1 MTARI
6 FDIVYSEDYDLL
18 VDHIFERM
26 ERRLEFQPDQ
36 RAFLIVPEPMKAD
49 MERHFIT
56 RTHIGGIMLTEILSF
71 RRLATRLFSES
82 GIPTHEPLSSAGKAI
97 LAQKIL
103 LDPEMPF
110 RTFKRMAGQPRY
122 AAELVRI
129 LGDFQ
134 RYEISSDDLLQIE
147 SQNRATLD
155 KFHDFALLKN
165 ALEGEIAQRRLGD
178 PDCTLTNLASLLMSS
193 PLPQRLGFLAKTHI
207 WVVGFG
213 ADRQFTSQ
221 EMKVL
226 RGLASRVSGITF
238 TVTAD
243 YPGGNQGALAFQHG
257 RATIDTLMRVFPGV
271 RIDRAASR
279 SIEKTTKSLP
289 GNDVKATTDVKR
301 DIQLVE
307 AINVHEE
314 ARYCAGIIRE
324 LLLGGQFRRRDIG
337 VALCDNR
344 TMPNIIETTLAE
356 YGVDAWV
363 DTRKPLSQS
372 SFART
377 FTAFLSLCSYDF
389 SFDQLMEY
397 YRSGLSPLSDNVI
410 DSFENAALALGW
422 TTARDFRELAAS
434 PALLDDVLSNRFKG
448 NAYERS
454 AVRAALKDVFH
465 LLTFTSQMRGLRNGY
480 DKSDLLLDFLFS
492 GQYNS
497 PAERVKRR
505 TDSLVE
511 QKRQDSATLL
521 VSSWNATV
529 DLLRE
534 CRELLGKTRI
544 SQDHYTQLL
553 LAGLEGL
560 VLPAVPLGADHVRV
574 GSLKAMATWPCR
586 VLFILGATAAAFPP
600 ENKQQ
605 GYLRNEERELL
616 SEETHKPFPN
626 LQKDDPA
633 SQAWLVH
640 MLLSRPTHTLYVSVP
655 MIGEDGQSY
664 VFDNLK
670 AMPSKNGEG
679 LKDQK
684 PENLSTVMEPGRVP
698 DVRWNALQA
707 AQRIM
712 RWNSKAPPAWR
723 AAVNRA
729 VDRDGKTDRPLLAL
743 ADTIAEDTMLP
754 PELASGILLSVDGVS
769 ISLLQRY
776 NTCPFLYFAE
786 YVAGA
791 KERVKAEDRPN
802 MQGTLLHRLVELATR
817 DLKDRLQHADT
828 TEKISEITALWRR
841 DVEST
846 DYMRRL
852 YNTATEDR
860 GLGWYA
866 LPSSSG
872 SIGERL
878 RIFAGETIQAIAD
891 FGQEDGYSPRFSEW
905 YFPNDDAR
913 PYLLRVGDYS
923 FILRGFVDRIEE
935 NTANKARIFDF
946 KRTSKDFS
954 WADLYDG
961 TDIQLPLYKLAFET
975 AFHEKKVDE
984 LYFCGFERPD
994 LIVSNAYSKTSVEKN
1009 KVREHL
1015 ENQKKKWEPG
1025 NVDLAAQLAVKK
1037 AGETIGNILAG
1048 TFPARPTIRGT
1059 DKPPCDY
1066 CNWRAACGYDD
1077 RLKRNKPLPKI
1088 SDENIKIDI
1097 LQEITDKTEY

>member
-1 MTARI
+1 MTARN

-18 VDHIFERM
+18 VDHVFERM

-56 RTHIGGIMLTEILSF
+56 RTHVGGIMLTEILSF

-82 GIPTHEPLSSAGKAI
+82 GIPMPDPVSNAGKAI

-103 LDPEMPF
+103 LDQEIPF
-110 RTFKRMAGQPRY
+110 KTFKRMAGQPRY

-134 RYEISSDDLLQIE
+134 RYEISSDELFQIE
-147 SQNRATLD
+147 SKNQATLD
-155 KFHDFALLKN
+155 KLHDFALLKN
-165 ALEGEIAQRRLGD
+165 ALEGEIADRRLGD
-178 PDCTLTNLASLLMSS
+178 PDCTLTNLASLLLSS
-193 PLPQRLGFLAKTHI
+193 PLPQRLAFLGKTHI

-226 RGLASRVSGITF
+226 RGLASRVSGMTF

-243 YPGGNQGALAFQHG
+243 YPGGNRGALAFQHG
-257 RATIDTLMRVFPGV
+257 RATIDTLKRILPG
-271 RIDRAASR
+271 IQIAQAASQPV
-279 SIEKTTKSLP
+279 EKTTKYP
-289 GNDVKATTDVKR
+289 QGNDVKATTDVKR
-301 DIQLVE
+301 DVQLIE

-314 ARYCAGIIRE
+314 ARYCAGKIRE
-324 LLLGGQFRRRDIG
+324 LLLEGQFRRRDIG
-337 VALCDNR
+337 IALCDKPS
-344 TMPNIIETTLAE
+344 MPNIIETTLAE
-356 YGVDAWV
+356 YGVDSWV

-389 SFDQLMEY
+389 SFDQLMDY
-397 YRSGLSPLSDNVI
+397 YRNGLSPLSDNVI

-422 TTARDFRELAAS
+422 TTARDFRELATS
-434 PALLDDVLSNRFKG
+434 PALLNDELSNRFRG
-448 NAYERS
+448 NDYERN
-454 AVRAALKDVFH
+454 AVRTALKDVFH
-465 LLTFTSQMRGLRNGY
+465 LLTVTSEMRGLRNGY
-480 DKSDLLLDFLFS
+480 DKSELLLDYLFS
-492 GQYNS
+492 GQRSS
-497 PAERVKRR
+497 PADRVMQR
-505 TDSLVE
+505 TDTLIE

-586 VLFILGATAAAFPP
+586 VLFILGATATAFPP

-605 GYLRNEERELL
+605 GYLRDEERELL
-616 SEETHKPFPN
+616 SEKTKKPFPN

-640 MLLSRPTHTLYVSVP
+640 MLLSRPTHSLYVSVP
-655 MIGEDGQSY
+655 SIGEDGQSY

-670 AMPSKNGEG
+670 VKPSKEGEG

-684 PENLSTVMEPGRVP
+684 PNNLSTVVEPGRIP

-712 RWNSKAPPAWR
+712 RWNAKAPPTWR
-723 AAVNRA
+723 AAV
-729 VDRDGKTDRPLLAL
+729 DQEGKAERPLLEL
-743 ADTIAEDTMLP
+743 ADKIADHTMLP
-754 PELASGILLSVDGVS
+754 PELSSSIFLSGNGVS
-769 ISLLQRY
+769 ISLLQKY
-776 NTCPFLYFAE
+776 NKCPFLYFAE
-786 YVAGA
+786 HVACA
-791 KERVKAEDRPN
+791 KERVKAEDKSN
-802 MQGTLLHRLVELATR
+802 LQGTLLHSLVELATT
-817 DLKDRLQHADT
+817 DLIDRLQHADT
-828 TEKISEITALWRR
+828 PEKISEITTLWRS

-846 DYMRRL
+846 DYIRKL
-852 YNTATEDR
+852 YNTATSNPSLR
-860 GLGWYA
+860 WYA

-878 RIFAGETIQAIAD
+878 RFFASKALHALAE
-891 FGQEDGYSPRFSEW
+891 FSQEDGYSPRLLEW
-905 YFPNDDAR
+905 YFPHSDSE
-913 PYLLRVGDYS
+913 PYVLHVDTLR
-923 FILRGFVDRIEE
+923 FTLRGLIDLIEE
-935 NTANKARIFDF
+935 NPAGKVRIIDF
-946 KRTSKDFS
+946 KRTSKVFS
-954 WADLYDG
+954 WLDLSDG

-975 AFHEKKVDE
+975 AFPEKKVDE
-984 LYFCGFERPD
+984 LYFCGFEELD
-994 LIVSNAYSKTSVEKN
+994 TKVADVYDNAAVDKN
-1009 KVREHL
+1009 EIRKKL
-1015 ENQKKKWEPG
+1015 ESQKRRWEPG
-1025 NVDLAAQLAVKK
+1025 DVDGAAQFAEKK
-1037 AGETIGNILAG
+1037 AMETIRHILTGA
-1048 TFPARPTIRGT
+1048 FPARPTIRHA
-1059 DKPPCDY
+1059 DFSPCHY
-1066 CNWRAACGYDD
+1066 CNWRAACGYDL
-1077 RLKRNKPLPKI
+1077 RLARNAPLPRETNTDKKK
-1088 SDENIKIDI
+1088 EI
-1097 LQEITDKTEY
+1097 LMEITGETEI